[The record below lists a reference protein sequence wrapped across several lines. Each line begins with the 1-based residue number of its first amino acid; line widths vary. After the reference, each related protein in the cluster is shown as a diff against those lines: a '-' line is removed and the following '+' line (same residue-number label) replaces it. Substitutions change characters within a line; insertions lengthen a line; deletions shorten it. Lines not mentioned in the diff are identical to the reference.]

1 MRKELD
7 RLGLAENTILI
18 FMTDNGTARGAE
30 VYNAGMRGW
39 KGSPYE
45 GGHRVPFFCY
55 VPWMDAVRNFSLYG
69 AMDVFP
75 TLADLCSIDISHL
88 NIDGSSMFDRFR
100 DNADRC
106 IILDNQQCSYS
117 PEYLHHATVVMNGD
131 WRLVKGRELY
141 NIADDSSQKRN
152 IADKHPELV
161 EKMLSKY
168 DEWFRY
174 VYDRREYA
182 PIHIGN
188 PKEPVACLTAHDL
201 ACKGAWNQDEVMSGI
216 NCSGGWYIYVEKTG
230 RYKISLSRY
239 PREAKGGIVSSIEVP
254 EGCRSFTYYKDLN
267 NRSECIH
274 QFEYALNNAQTR
286 SIRATYA
293 QLMIGDYM
301 EKKDLSNPNPM
312 SGDYTFNDNSEVCE
326 VNFFPLLKKGLN
338 YLTAEF
344 IFDKGPGEHN
354 SAYYVYI
361 EKQ

>member
-1 MRKELD
+1 M
-7 RLGLAENTILI
+7 
-18 FMTDNGTARGAE
+18 
-30 VYNAGMRGW
+30 
-39 KGSPYE
+39 
-45 GGHRVPFFCY
+45 
-55 VPWMDAVRNFSLYG
+55 
-69 AMDVFP
+69 
-75 TLADLCSIDISHL
+75 
-88 NIDGSSMFDRFR
+88 
-100 DNADRC
+100 
-106 IILDNQQCSYS
+106 
-117 PEYLHHATVVMNGD
+117 
-131 WRLVKGRELY
+131 
-141 NIADDSSQKRN
+141 
-152 IADKHPELV
+152 
-161 EKMLSKY
+161 
-168 DEWFRY
+168 
-174 VYDRREYA
+174 
-182 PIHIGN
+182 
-188 PKEPVACLTAHDL
+188 
-201 ACKGAWNQDEVMSGI
+201 
-216 NCSGGWYIYVEKTG
+216 EKTG